1 MIEMLEGVPGS
12 GKSYHAVAHKF
23 LPWVRQGRR
32 IYIYVDGIH
41 LDRLALFEGLPLPQL
56 EQQITV
62 WWTKNDVLTN
72 LLTVEPG
79 SAVLLD
85 EVQTLFRSKEKHD
98 PEILRWLETH
108 RHRGIDVVMMC
119 QHANQCTLGVIRLVE
134 ATTKFRR
141 LDRFGLKGR
150 YQAQVRGNPEETEVI
165 RMFTGRYESKIYAY
179 YSSYAHAAITES
191 ARGGSILKSPTLIV
205 GLIGLAVAITW
216 FSSGGWLTGAT
227 QQKTVALPPP
237 PTLTASSTPS
247 GHSTSQSHVPPT
259 IHPIRIQGGMQMR
272 AQDPTSWLWVSEE
285 GKLLTEAEIAAH
297 SGGVV
302 RSVLVRGVR
311 QLEGSGVIW
320 GGTPREMPRETQSL
334 LPEPSVPSIPSE
346 APKANH
352 EPPTEEYKGN
362 GVDILKTP
370 PSLL

>member
-32 IYIYVDGIH
+32 IYIYVDGIY
-41 LDRLALFEGLPLPQL
+41 LDRLALFEGLPLPHLQ
-56 EQQITV
+56 QQITV
-62 WWTKNDVLTN
+62 WWTKEEVLTQ

-85 EVQTLFRSKEKHD
+85 EVQTIFRSKEKHD
-98 PEILRWLETH
+98 PELLRWLETH
-108 RHRGIDVVMMC
+108 RHRGIDIVMMC

-165 RMFTGRYESKIYAY
+165 RMFTGRYEPKIYAY
-179 YSSYAHAAITES
+179 YSSYAAVAITES

-205 GLIGLAVAITW
+205 GLMGLAVAILW
-216 FSSGGWLTGAT
+216 FSWGGWLTGAKPP
-227 QQKTVALPPP
+227 KTAALPPP
-237 PTLTASSTPS
+237 PTGVTAPPQSSHAAVSVPS
-247 GHSTSQSHVPPT
+247 GPM
-259 IHPIRIQGGMQMR
+259 IHPVRIQGGMQMKDH
-272 AQDPTSWLWVSEE
+272 DPTSWLWVTEE
-285 GKLLTEAEIAAH
+285 GKLLTEVEIAAQ

-320 GGTPREMPRETQSL
+320 GGSSRE
-334 LPEPSVPSIPSE
+334 LPPVLS
-346 APKANH
+346 
-352 EPPTEEYKGN
+352 EPPIADPAPHTHHDVPTQEFKGN
-362 GVDILKTP
+362 GVELLKTP

>member
-1 MIEMLEGVPGS
+1 
-12 GKSYHAVAHKF
+12 
-23 LPWVRQGRR
+23 
-32 IYIYVDGIH
+32 
-41 LDRLALFEGLPLPQL
+41 
-56 EQQITV
+56 
-62 WWTKNDVLTN
+62 
-72 LLTVEPG
+72 
-79 SAVLLD
+79 
-85 EVQTLFRSKEKHD
+85 
-98 PEILRWLETH
+98 
-108 RHRGIDVVMMC
+108 MMC

-150 YQAQVRGNPEETEVI
+150 YQAHVRGNPDETEVI
-165 RMFTGRYESKIYAY
+165 RMFTGRYEPKIYAY

-216 FSSGGWLTGAT
+216 FSWGGWLTGAT

-237 PTLTASSTPS
+237 ATLTASSTPS
-247 GHSTSQSHVPPT
+247 GHSTGQSHVPPT
-259 IHPIRIQGGMQMR
+259 IHPIRIQGGMQMK

-285 GKLLTEAEIAAH
+285 GKLLTEAEIAAQ

-320 GGTPREMPRETQSL
+320 GGTPKTTPPL
-334 LPEPSVPSIPSE
+334 LPEPSTPYIPYE
-346 APKANH
+346 APQRT
-352 EPPTEEYKGN
+352 PDLPTEEYKGN

>member
-32 IYIYVDGIH
+32 IYIYVDGIY

-150 YQAQVRGNPEETEVI
+150 YQAQVRGNPDETEVI
-165 RMFTGRYESKIYAY
+165 RMFTGRYEPKIYAY

-205 GLIGLAVAITW
+205 GLMGLAVAITW
-216 FSSGGWLTGAT
+216 FSWGGWLTGSN
-227 QQKTVALPPP
+227 QQKTAALPPP
-237 PTLTASSTPS
+237 PTGVGTSPQPPHAAVSIPAASA
-247 GHSTSQSHVPPT
+247 
-259 IHPIRIQGGMQMR
+259 IHPIRIQGGMQMK

-320 GGTPREMPRETQSL
+320 GGTPREMPRETQPL
-334 LPEPSVPSIPSE
+334 LPEPSVPYEVPQRTPE
-346 APKANH
+346 L
-352 EPPTEEYKGN
+352 PTEEYKGN

>member
-32 IYIYVDGIH
+32 IYIYVDGIY
-41 LDRLALFEGLPLPQL
+41 LDRLALFEGLPLEQL
-56 EQQITV
+56 HQQITV
-62 WWTKNDVLTN
+62 WWTKEDVLTQ

-85 EVQTLFRSKEKHD
+85 EVQTIFRSKEKHD
-98 PEILRWLETH
+98 PALLRWLETH
-108 RHRGIDVVMMC
+108 RHRGIDIVMMC

-150 YQAQVRGNPEETEVI
+150 YQAQVRGNPDETEVI
-165 RMFTGRYESKIYAY
+165 RMFTGRYEPNIYAY
-179 YSSYAHAAITES
+179 YSSYAAVAITES
-191 ARGGSILKSPTLIV
+191 ARRGSILKSPTLVI
-205 GLIGLAVAITW
+205 GLIGLGVAITW
-216 FSSGGWLTGAT
+216 FSWGGWLTGANP
-227 QQKTVALPPP
+227 QKTAAWLPPP
-237 PTLTASSTPS
+237 SGLSVPPEPAHAAIPILTAPAIYP
-247 GHSTSQSHVPPT
+247 V
-259 IHPIRIQGGMQMR
+259 RIQGGMQMKDG
-272 AQDPTSWLWVSEE
+272 DPTSWLWVSEE
-285 GKLLTEAEIAAH
+285 GKLLTEVEIAAQ

-311 QLEGSGVIW
+311 QLEGSGVMW
-320 GGTPREMPRETQSL
+320 GGTSRETMPV
-334 LPEPSVPSIPSE
+334 LPEPPISDPSPHGQHDVPSQE
-346 APKANH
+346 F
-352 EPPTEEYKGN
+352 KGN
-362 GVDILKTP
+362 GVELLKTP